1 MATRSNMKEFIV
13 IILITVAV
21 IIFIHLWALL
31 IGREAYEVAPFAI
44 IGYLVVYKIKNIKE
58 NEK

>member
-1 MATRSNMKEFIV
+1 MKEFIV